1 MDKNG
6 EIPWSCLAPGGAW
19 KAEIWYAS
27 DETAVL
33 ARRLAAASPAILAP
47 SCHVEKVHASSV
59 DVFVEEARCIN
70 KTNEVLILLR

>member
-1 MDKNG
+1 MDTNG

-19 KAEIWYAS
+19 KAEIWHTS

-47 SCHVEKVHASSV
+47 SRVRGGAIVGHGAAALCGCVAE
-59 DVFVEEARCIN
+59 
-70 KTNEVLILLR
+70 